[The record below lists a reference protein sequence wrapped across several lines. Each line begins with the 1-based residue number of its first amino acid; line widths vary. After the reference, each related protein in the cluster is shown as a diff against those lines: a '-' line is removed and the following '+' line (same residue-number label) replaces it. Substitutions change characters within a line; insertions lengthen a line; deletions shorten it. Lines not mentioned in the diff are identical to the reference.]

1 MRFATNETATTTI
14 GFIAEAF
21 EEIGG
26 VPDKVLAD
34 RMGCLK
40 VGVVANVVV
49 PTPMYVRYAT
59 HYEFA
64 PDFCHG
70 ADPESKGIVENLCG
84 YAQSDLARP
93 LWTEAKIRHWP

>member
-1 MRFATNETATTTI
+1 M
-14 GFIAEAF
+14 
-21 EEIGG
+21 
-26 VPDKVLAD
+26 PDKVLAD